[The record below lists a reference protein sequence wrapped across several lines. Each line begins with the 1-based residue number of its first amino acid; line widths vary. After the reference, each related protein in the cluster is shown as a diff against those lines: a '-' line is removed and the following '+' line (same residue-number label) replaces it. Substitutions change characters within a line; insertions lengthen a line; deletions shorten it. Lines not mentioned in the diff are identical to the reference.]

1 MRSLSLM
8 RSLLLIC
15 LSATTGL
22 VWAEDPVVDPPGRV
36 ARLSLAEGEVSVA
49 PAGTDE
55 WAEAVVNRP
64 LTSGDRVWVDNH
76 GRAELQ
82 VGSATLHLDQ
92 GSGVSIIDLD
102 DDVLHLSLT
111 EGSMTI
117 RVLRK
122 RDNESIAIDTPNT
135 TVTLL
140 HPGEYHIEANG
151 EGDQTI
157 VGTRNGES
165 EVINGEKSWRVTAN
179 QEGTFK
185 GTSELSA
192 NITSL
197 GPRTAFED
205 WANDRNRQ
213 SESPAS
219 SRYVSS
225 EVVGYED
232 LDRHGTWASEPAY
245 GYVWTPS
252 YVAAG
257 WAPYRYGR
265 WVWVSP
271 WGWSWVD
278 NSPWG
283 FAPFH
288 YGRWAYLHS
297 RWCWVPGPR
306 YVRPV
311 YAPAL
316 VAWAGGPGYGV
327 SFGTGIGWFPLGPRE
342 VYVPG
347 YRYSRGYLHN
357 VNVSNTIIVNNTH
370 ITNFYNGRGG
380 RYDYRYGRDPR
391 FVTVVG
397 RDQFVGGRPI
407 DDRWSHVPE
416 PDLRRWQTDPRPP
429 ALAPNRDSVYA
440 ARVLGRVP
448 GRPDAVRGDTG
459 RPQPVGRSGFTRVP
473 FDVERRAIEANGGR
487 PIGRGQLVATT
498 SHSATPAASGSNEV
512 RDARRT
518 QRDRM
523 TGESGNAVR
532 NDVADST
539 PGFTTRPQNDRDAV
553 NPRGMSRSF
562 QDRSSPGQPQ
572 RDSAQGSNRTEASTE
587 QGLRRQIPEQRQ
599 FSREESDSARRAR
612 ESAARGEPQRNSLQ
626 ESNSG
631 NSSNWSQRSGQSSQQ
646 SRGNDNR
653 LDRVERSDSPR
664 RYDGSRSGSTSAPR
678 EQAPPRSISPPATS
692 PQPYRAPREE
702 RHLEQTPRT
711 VQPQSQP
718 RTVQPPPQSQPRT
731 VQPQPQSQPRV
742 DSSNSASRPQG
753 NNQSSRQNNSGS
765 RGNESGRPGFKQY

>member
-1 MRSLSLM
+1 M

-15 LSATTGL
+15 LLVTTSL
-22 VWAEDPVVDPPGRV
+22 AWAEEAVVDPPGRV

-64 LTSGDRVWVDNH
+64 LTSGDRVWVDKG

-82 VGSATLHLDQ
+82 VGSATLHIDE

-102 DDVLHLSLT
+102 DDVLHLSVT
-111 EGSMTI
+111 EGSMTV

-135 TVTLL
+135 TVAVLR
-140 HPGEYHIEANG
+140 PGEYHIEASSD
-151 EGDQTI
+151 GDQTI

-192 NITSL
+192 SIDPL

-205 WANDRNRQ
+205 WANDRNRR
-213 SESPAS
+213 SENPVA

-232 LDRHGTWASEPAY
+232 LDRHGTWANEPAY

-252 YVAAG
+252 YVVAG

-265 WVWVSP
+265 WTWVSP

-306 YVRPV
+306 YIRPV

-316 VAWAGGPGYGV
+316 VAWSGSPGYGV
-327 SFGTGIGWFPLGPRE
+327 AIGAGIGWFPLGPRE

-357 VNVSNTIIVNNTH
+357 VNVSNTIIVNNTY
-370 ITNFYNGRGG
+370 INNVYNGRGG
-380 RYDYRYGRDPR
+380 RHDYRYGRDPR
-391 FVTVVG
+391 FVTVVD
-397 RDQFVGGRPI
+397 RDRFVGGRPI
-407 DDRWSHVPE
+407 DGHWSQVPE
-416 PDLRRWQTDPRPP
+416 ADLRQRRNDPRPP

-448 GRPDAVRGDTG
+448 GRTVDTD
-459 RPQPVGRSGFTRVP
+459 REDRQRPVGRSGFSRVP
-473 FDVERRAIEANGGR
+473 FEVERSAIEANGGR
-487 PIGRGQLVATT
+487 PIGRRQLVVTPPP
-498 SHSATPAASGSNEV
+498 SATPAASGGNEV
-512 RDARRT
+512 RDGSRDAWRA
-518 QRDRM
+518 QRDQAR
-523 TGESGNAVR
+523 GNATR
-532 NDVADST
+532 NDADRGDA
-539 PGFTTRPQNDRDAV
+539 PGFTTRPRGDAST
-553 NPRGMSRSF
+553 NQRGLSRSF
-562 QDRSSPGQPQ
+562 QDRSLPAQQLPAQQQ
-572 RDSAQGSNRTEASTE
+572 RAGGSNRADGAPQNAPE
-587 QGLRRQIPEQRQ
+587 QARRWQIPEQRQ
-599 FSREESDSARRAR
+599 LSRGESETARRAR
-612 ESAARGEPQRNSLQ
+612 ESAVRSDPPPADSLQ
-626 ESNSG
+626 ERGSG
-631 NSSNWSQRSGQSSQQ
+631 GTPDWSQRGSGQPAQQ
-646 SRGNDNR
+646 WRGNDNR
-653 LDRVERSDSPR
+653 AERVERSEPKRGYQDNN
-664 RYDGSRSGSTSAPR
+664 RSFGTRSAPVQR
-678 EQAPPRSISPPATS
+678 EQPPAGGNS
-692 PQPYRAPREE
+692 PGASQPQYRAPQREE
-702 RHLEQTPRT
+702 RRVEQQPRS

-718 RTVQPPPQSQPRT
+718 QPRSDSGNASPRSQG
-731 VQPQPQSQPRV
+731 VKQGGNQSNRQN
-742 DSSNSASRPQG
+742 SSNS
-753 NNQSSRQNNSGS
+753 
-765 RGNESGRPGFKQY
+765 RGNDSGRPGFKLN